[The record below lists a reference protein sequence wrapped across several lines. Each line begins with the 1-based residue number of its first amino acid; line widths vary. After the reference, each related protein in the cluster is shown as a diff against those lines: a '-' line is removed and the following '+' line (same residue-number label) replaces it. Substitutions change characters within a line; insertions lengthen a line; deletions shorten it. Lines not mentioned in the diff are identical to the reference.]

1 MNRKVYAYWYKGE
14 PLYHWCKENDI
25 SYFRVMELFYKGMSI
40 EEAVEYTKE
49 HKGRKGTRVKYQ
61 IDGVPVRQLLGPY
74 KYTLFDSM
82 VSYNR
87 KCGKNVPWEEVY
99 KKLSTV

>member
-14 PLYHWCKENDI
+14 PLYHWCKNNNV
-25 SYFRVMELFYKGMSI
+25 SYVTVRELHLYKDMSI
-40 EEAVEYTKE
+40 EDAVKYAKS
-49 HKGRKGTRVKYQ
+49 HKGRKIKYQ

-74 KYTLFDSM
+74 KYTLFNSAITH
-82 VSYNR
+82 NR
-87 KCGKNVPWEEVY
+87 NYKKNVPWEEVY

>member
-14 PLYHWCKENDI
+14 PLYRWCKENGV
-25 SYFRVMELFYKGMSI
+25 SYFRVRELSLYKDMSI
-40 EEAVEYTKE
+40 EDAVEHVKS
-49 HKGRKGTRVKYQ
+49 HRGRKIKYQ

-74 KYTLFDSM
+74 KYTLFDAKIAF
-82 VSYNR
+82 NR
-87 KCGKNVPWEEVY
+87 KYNKNVPWEEVY